1 MVRRV
6 LLIDSQKLVRDGIH
20 AILERSGR
28 FRVEAEAENSHDA
41 LQIARESSCD
51 LAVLGI
57 EAVGLQEQELTRQLV
72 ENCSLPVIVLSSRD
86 DEHSVVAAL
95 RSGASAYLLKQV
107 SAGEFLD
114 ALHRV
119 AEDGSY
125 LGPQVHEHLIV
136 HIRRGD
142 SGERLTSSGSF
153 RLTPRELEVL
163 RLVTDG
169 HASVEISRML
179 GLSVATVRSYR
190 KSIMKKLGVNHVA
203 ALIQIAVREGLTRW
217 TRSAS
222 GGYT

>member
-6 LLIDSQKLVRDGIH
+6 LLIDSHKLVRDGIH
-20 AILERSGR
+20 VILERSGQ
-28 FRVEAEAENSHDA
+28 FRVEAEADNSNDA
-41 LQIARESSCD
+41 LQIARQSSCD
-51 LAVLGI
+51 LAVLGV
-57 EAVGLQEQELTRQLV
+57 EAVGLPEQELTRQLV

-125 LGPQVHEHLIV
+125 LGPQVHEHLIA

-169 HASVEISRML
+169 HASVEISHML

-190 KSIMKKLGVNHVA
+190 KSVMKKLGVNHVA

-217 TRSAS
+217 THSAS
-222 GGYT
+222 GSYT